1 MVDNTMMQ
9 MDPHS
14 LSPSVMESVMQ
25 LELLAAEQEHV
36 VEYKEPDRFL
46 SEQSVSSVQ
55 GRLRKSSKF
64 WTDELEASPFVIDI
78 ITSGYRLPFLAL
90 PPAVCA
96 RNHRSAFEHASFV
109 EEAIQELVESGCAI
123 GVPTFPVV
131 CSPLQVVVNVKGK
144 RRLVIDLRY
153 VNQYLRLIK
162 FKYEGLNLIPML
174 FSKGD
179 YAFSFD
185 LKSGYHHVD
194 IHKDSQ
200 TYLGF
205 SWGEGANRKF
215 YVFRVLPL
223 GLASACY
230 VFTKLLQPLMKRW
243 RSLGL
248 HAILYIDD
256 SICASAS
263 KAKSIEDRHIV
274 TSDLERAGFVLNVSK
289 SHLEPHQ
296 IADWL
301 GFSIDLCTGCFRVPS
316 DKVDGCPGSEAVDTF
331 TVNWG
336 GEMCWL
342 VPPPP
347 PPPAFGQLCTLSC

>member
-1 MVDNTMMQ
+1 MTCFLSGTMAVIVYNCCRHVSGHIACCLQASLLATIIFVLFFLDDVMVDNTMMQ

-36 VEYKEPDRFL
+36 VEYKEPDRCL

-123 GVPTFPVV
+123 RVPTFPVV

-153 VNQYLRLIK
+153 VNQYLHLTK

-179 YAFSFD
+179 YVFSFD
-185 LKSGYHHVD
+185 LKSGYHHVN
-194 IHKDSQ
+194 IH
-200 TYLGF
+200 
-205 SWGEGANRKF
+205 
-215 YVFRVLPL
+215 
-223 GLASACY
+223 
-230 VFTKLLQPLMKRW
+230 
-243 RSLGL
+243 
-248 HAILYIDD
+248 
-256 SICASAS
+256 
-263 KAKSIEDRHIV
+263 
-274 TSDLERAGFVLNVSK
+274 
-289 SHLEPHQ
+289 
-296 IADWL
+296 
-301 GFSIDLCTGCFRVPS
+301 
-316 DKVDGCPGSEAVDTF
+316 
-331 TVNWG
+331 
-336 GEMCWL
+336 
-342 VPPPP
+342 
-347 PPPAFGQLCTLSC
+347 